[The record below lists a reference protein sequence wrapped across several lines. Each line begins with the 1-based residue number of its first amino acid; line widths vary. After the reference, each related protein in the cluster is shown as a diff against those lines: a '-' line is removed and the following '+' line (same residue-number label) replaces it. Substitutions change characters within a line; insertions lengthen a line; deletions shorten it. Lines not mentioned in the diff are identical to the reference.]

1 MSWHNDLGHLIKEF
15 FQGMAGAFRQT
26 STDRLEFE
34 LHELENVFGLL
45 VLGSFIGI
53 PSPPSGVGL
62 RVLPYML
69 REILVMNK
77 RVRDLD
83 DMFGEV
89 AGMMD
94 I

>member
-1 MSWHNDLGHLIKEF
+1 M
-15 FQGMAGAFRQT
+15 GALRQT

-34 LHELENVFGLL
+34 LRELENIFGLL
-45 VLGSFIGI
+45 VLGSFTGI
-53 PSPPSGVGL
+53 PNPPSGVSL
-62 RVLPYML
+62 RLLPYML
-69 REILVMNK
+69 REILIMKN

-83 DMFGEV
+83 DVFGEV

>member
-1 MSWHNDLGHLIKEF
+1 M
-15 FQGMAGAFRQT
+15 MGALRQT

-34 LHELENVFGLL
+34 LRELENIFGLL

-53 PSPPSGVGL
+53 PSPPSGVSL
-62 RVLPYML
+62 RLLPYML
-69 REILVMNK
+69 REILVMKN

-83 DMFGEV
+83 DVFGEV

>member
-1 MSWHNDLGHLIKEF
+1 MSWYTDLEAFFKEF
-15 FQGMAGAFRQT
+15 FQGMGGALRQT
-26 STDRLEFE
+26 STDKLEFE

-45 VLGSFIGI
+45 VLGSFIGV
-53 PSPPSGVGL
+53 PSPPSSVSL
-62 RVLPYML
+62 RLLPYML
-69 REILVMNK
+69 REMMIMNN

-83 DMFGEV
+83 DMFGEI

>member
-1 MSWHNDLGHLIKEF
+1 M
-15 FQGMAGAFRQT
+15 GALRQT

-34 LHELENVFGLL
+34 LRELENIFGLL

-53 PSPPSGVGL
+53 PNPPSGVSL
-62 RVLPYML
+62 RLLPYML
-69 REILVMNK
+69 REILIMKN

-83 DMFGEV
+83 DVFGEV

>member
-1 MSWHNDLGHLIKEF
+1 MNWYNDFEHVFKEF
-15 FQGMAGAFRQT
+15 FQGMGGALRHT

-34 LHELENVFGLL
+34 LRELENVFGLL
-45 VLGSFIGI
+45 VLGSFIGV
-53 PSPPSGVGL
+53 PSPPSGVSL

-69 REILVMNK
+69 REILVMNR

>member
-1 MSWHNDLGHLIKEF
+1 MSWYNDVEQLLKEF
-15 FQGMAGAFRQT
+15 LQGMAGAFRQT

-34 LHELENVFGLL
+34 LRELENVFGLL
-45 VLGSFIGI
+45 VLGSFIGV
-53 PSPPSGVGL
+53 PSPPSGVSL
-62 RVLPYML
+62 RLLPYMP
-69 REILVMNK
+69 REMLVMNR

-83 DMFGEV
+83 DMFGEI